1 MKAHVADW
9 QTRTICCRLV
19 AKDGTTL
26 RWTVYP
32 VDLAMSNG
40 QTYLAGS
47 GFEWTGYGATSSM
60 SPDSVNL
67 QGIVSSAIGMLDRDE
82 VSVGKWDNA
91 RAYVFATSW
100 TAPIEDEEAI
110 TVFIFGKA
118 TLNDDTWVVE
128 FMGLVDALNQTVGP
142 IYTAQC
148 QNMLFDLRQIGDTS
162 LIASDRSS
170 CTGPRSAPD
179 GPQAAAFLVSGSVT
193 SVTSQYQF
201 QDTARTEPDEYFTA
215 GQVWF
220 TTGANAGLKPVQ
232 IKQSTAGGQIILHGA
247 EYYPIQVGD
256 QYEMLPGCRKRL
268 VDCQAWN
275 NVKNMNAF
283 PHIPAPS
290 EYTQIGRGA

>member
-1 MKAHVADW
+1 MKSHVADW
-9 QTRTICCRLV
+9 QTRTICARLV
-19 AKDGTTL
+19 AQDGTTL

-32 VDLAMSNG
+32 TDLAMSNG

-47 GFEWTGYGATSSM
+47 GFDWTGYGATASM

-67 QGIVSSAIGMLDRDE
+67 QGIVSSAIGMLDRDQ
-82 VSVGKWDNA
+82 VAVGKWDNA

-100 TAPIEDEEAI
+100 TAPIEDEEAV
-110 TVFIFGKA
+110 TVFVFGKA

-128 FMGLVDALNQTVGP
+128 FMGLIDALNQTVGP

-148 QNMLFDLRQIGDTS
+148 QNVLFDQTLDGNI
-162 LIASDRSS
+162 IASTRSR

-179 GPQAAAFLVSGSVT
+179 GPQLATFLRTGTVT
-193 SVTSQYQF
+193 AVTSQYQF
-201 QDTARTEPDEYFTA
+201 QDTARNEADEYFTS
-215 GQVWF
+215 GQMRF
-220 TTGANAGLKPVQ
+220 TSGSNAGLKAIQ
-232 IKQSTAGGQIILHGA
+232 IKQSTSGGQIILHEA
-247 EYYPIQVGD
+247 AYHPIQPGD
-256 QYEMLPGCRKRL
+256 AYEIIPGCRKRL

-283 PHIPAPS
+283 PHIPAPT